1 MATAGW
7 TGEVRSL
14 VERCTQRSV
23 ALDVVA
29 KSGVT
34 SRWGLSQ
41 TPKLIADAVD
51 VLLVEFAANDA
62 NLRRFV
68 SLSESRG
75 NHQEIIRA
83 VRKAQPSAKI
93 FLIAV
98 SPTWGLRGFW
108 IRPWLDRYYG
118 LYAQLAQ
125 TEGVDF
131 IDARPQWDISTIRK
145 TVPDG
150 LHPAPQ
156 AMQQIVAPYVARRI
170 CAAFESIEGNR

>member
-1 MATAGW
+1 MDRGGAFAGR
-7 TGEVRSL
+7 TMRQA
-14 VERCTQRSV
+14 ERCARGRCREWRDV
-23 ALDVVA
+23 ALGA
-29 KSGVT
+29 CANAE
-34 SRWGLSQ
+34 
-41 TPKLIADAVD
+41 AD
-51 VLLVEFAANDA
+51 
-62 NLRRFV
+62 RRCRRCPAGRV
-68 SLSESRG
+68 CGQR
-75 NHQEIIRA
+75 R
-83 VRKAQPSAKI
+83 QPSPFRLAVGKPWQSPGDHTCCSQGSAFGEI

-131 IDARPQWDISTIRK
+131 IDARPQWDMSTIRK